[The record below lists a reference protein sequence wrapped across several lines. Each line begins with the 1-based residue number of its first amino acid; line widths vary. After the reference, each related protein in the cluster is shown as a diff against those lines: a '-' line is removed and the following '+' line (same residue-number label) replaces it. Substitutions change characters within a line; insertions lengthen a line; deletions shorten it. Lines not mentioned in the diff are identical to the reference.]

1 MNVGNFDLLHMLVK
15 KHGADVN
22 AIDKEGQTPL
32 HLAAS
37 LGSPQM
43 VYQIITELNA
53 SLLVLDIADYN
64 ASDIA
69 FMNGNPDTQEVI
81 LELAQLGPKGAETS
95 FEEVMKRIQA
105 RRQENKIHEHQTD
118 RGKEHQSP
126 PPKTRTESTGKKG
139 SEVEACLVVE
149 RERLSGSQQQQSSS
163 SSGTRFPKI
172 YGRSK
177 DAVLDQDWSSC

>member
-1 MNVGNFDLLHMLVK
+1 VTEEAGLTAAHWAVNVGNFDLLHMLVK

-64 ASDIA
+64 ASD
-69 FMNGNPDTQEVI
+69 
-81 LELAQLGPKGAETS
+81 
-95 FEEVMKRIQA
+95 
-105 RRQENKIHEHQTD
+105 
-118 RGKEHQSP
+118 
-126 PPKTRTESTGKKG
+126 
-139 SEVEACLVVE
+139 
-149 RERLSGSQQQQSSS
+149 
-163 SSGTRFPKI
+163 
-172 YGRSK
+172 
-177 DAVLDQDWSSC
+177 